1 MANIKDFATTIIH
14 TAPSP
19 ATTGTSLVLV
29 TGMGARMPATPFDAV
44 AHPEGELPTLDNA
57 EKVTVTAVSAD
68 TLTITRAQGDTAA
81 KSIEAGW
88 RLSNAIFSDSF
99 ATTAQGALADSALQS
114 ADIANFETT
123 TQLNSRDTANRNTD
137 NHVSGTTNKVY
148 TATEQT
154 KLSGIEAGADVTDST
169 NVAAAGA
176 VMDGDFSSNGLMQR
190 TGAGTYSVKGVP
202 TGDVVGTSDTQTL
215 TNKTISG
222 SSNTLSNIVA
232 TTALTAT
239 GTKSSSTYLRGDNTW
254 ATPPDTMYSEIST
267 AEIDAGTGS
276 TSRTIT
282 GRRVDYIQDKTL
294 ERAYPVGS
302 IYISTIS
309 TNPNTLFGFGT
320 WVAYGEGRVIVG
332 KAASG
337 TFSTAGATG
346 GAETHT
352 LSTGEIPSHSHVMN
366 TRSYLGSGGGTSANL
381 TLGGGGYVSSNTD
394 STSSVGGGGAH
405 NNLQP
410 YIVAYMWNRTA

>member
-1 MANIKDFATTIIH
+1 MANIKDFATASIH

-19 ATTGTSLVLV
+19 ATSGTSLVLL
-29 TGMGARMPATPFDAV
+29 TGMGTRMPATPFDAV

-57 EKVTVTAVSAD
+57 EKVTVTAVLTD
-68 TLTITRAQGDTAA
+68 TLTITRAQGDTTA

-99 ATTAQGALADSALQS
+99 ATTAQGALANSALQS

-123 TQLNSRDTANRNTD
+123 TQLNGRDTANRNTD

-154 KLSGIEAGADVTDST
+154 KLAGIAVGATA
-169 NVAAAGA
+169 N
-176 VMDGDFSSNGLMQR
+176 
-190 TGAGTYSVKGVP
+190 
-202 TGDVVGTSDTQTL
+202 TGDVTLAGTQTL

-222 SSNTLSNIVA
+222 SSNTISDIVA
-232 TTALTAT
+232 TTSLTAT
-239 GTKSSSTYLRGDNTW
+239 GTKSSATYLRGDDTW
-254 ATPPDTMYSEIST
+254 ATPTDTTYTEITT
-267 AEIDAGTGS
+267 AEIDAGTA
-276 TSRTIT
+276 TTLRTIS

-294 ERAYPVGS
+294 ERAYPVNS
-302 IYISTIS
+302 IYISAVS
-309 TNPNTLFGFGT
+309 TNPATLFGFGT

-337 TFSTAGATG
+337 TFATAGATG
-346 GAETHT
+346 GEETHT
-352 LSTGEIPSHSHVMN
+352 LTTTEMPAHTHAPSNGASFITG
-366 TRSYLGSGGGTSANL
+366 GAGTSANI
-381 TLGGGGYVSSNTD
+381 TTGGGGYVGLTA
-394 STSSVGGGGAH
+394 TSSSGGGGAH

-410 YIVAYMWNRTA
+410 YIVAYMWLRTA